1 MKRINFFCLL
11 SIFFVLN
18 SCTLAYIPNAVNTPL
33 LSDKGDLKY
42 AFRVGSSGLDLQFSG
57 AVKDHIGLMLNGSFA
72 TMPDINEE
80 SDGLMAA
87 DGVNLDYIPPA
98 TGSGAQHFFGEF
110 GAGYFTRIGLQGR
123 FETFTGIGYGSFQV
137 GDFATDGGLEN
148 HIDANCFRIFVQPAI
163 GLSTLTYDISLAA
176 RYVKLNFLPL
186 SPMYRNLSGSFI
198 DPALT
203 LKTGKGNTKFVF
215 QVGYSIP
222 MQSEV
227 MQFEYRPLLLSVGME
242 VTDSFDDMFRIFRKN
257 RK

>member
-1 MKRINFFCLL
+1 MF
-11 SIFFVLN
+11 SIFLILN

-33 LSDKGDLKY
+33 LSDKGDLKS
-42 AFRVGSSGLDLQFSG
+42 AFRVGSSGVDLQFSG

-72 TMPDINEE
+72 TMPDINAE
-80 SDGLMAA
+80 SDGLMATNN
-87 DGVNLDYIPPA
+87 VNSDYISPA

-110 GAGYFTRIGLQGR
+110 GAGYFTRIGLKGR

-137 GDFATDGGLEN
+137 GDFTIDGGLEN
-148 HIDANCFRIFVQPAI
+148 HIDANCYRIFVQPAI
-163 GLSTLTYDISLAA
+163 GLSMPKYDIGLAA
-176 RYVKLNFLPL
+176 RFVKLNFLPR

-203 LKTGKGNTKFVF
+203 LKTGKSNTKFVF

-227 MQFEYRPLLLSVGME
+227 IKFEYRPLLLSVGME